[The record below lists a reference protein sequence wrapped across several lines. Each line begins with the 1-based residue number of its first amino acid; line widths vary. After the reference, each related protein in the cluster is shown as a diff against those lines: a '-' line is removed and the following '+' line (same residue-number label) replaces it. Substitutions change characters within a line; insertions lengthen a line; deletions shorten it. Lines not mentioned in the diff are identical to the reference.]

1 MTLPRRS
8 KLLIAGL
15 TALTAIAARPA
26 TAQEVAAS
34 RLEVLWR
41 ALKGADR
48 EKRALILDDLRREPA
63 AAAQEGVR
71 LLREDD
77 DLRWQGHA
85 FAITELG
92 PAGFD
97 ALLAESLDRDSP
109 ARSLAFEGLF
119 FYRDRRLR
127 DDPERDR
134 RDRAIDRAIVAA
146 LDARTSETL
155 RQISFGIRS
164 VDDEMRA
171 HIEARLTEPAPIG
184 PRAALYMTRQPRAP
198 RLAVIAALKDPLQ
211 SVRESALARLL
222 SWGDDEALA
231 IADQFARGLYGS
243 DRLSATV
250 MLATATKTPWT
261 KERAALL
268 RAVLTSE
275 LPDPRSR
282 DWYEVM
288 QARNDIVSAIGR
300 RVAAEPGDPTSP
312 DEPIDPDS
320 PRALLV
326 LVLEQPRSAT
336 PWIDYALDGQR
347 ITALQPFLTGST
359 PLPERVTA
367 ALIQLA
373 KRDEPSLPVVE
384 TVYLAQLR
392 HAPPAADERLVWA
405 ARYRSAIEVTLQ
417 QRPERPDSY
426 QNGVAIAAAFDALGR
441 LGHRPALPFLV
452 EQIETATVAGSAA
465 AGAALRLSGG
475 DAVVLDAIRDHF
487 GRGFGKWP
495 HDEVL
500 AEAAAD
506 CIEDDKDIG
515 WLAQGLIER
524 ATQVPKMTANRSAD
538 VLAAVA
544 RLAHKAQPGIR
555 ARIRDDLLRRFRAE
569 PRGRFARHFAR
580 AAAAIDP
587 EAALAARD
595 EPGIG
600 QSLFLAVL
608 RTSPERIVRE
618 LDSPRED
625 RRRSA
630 HSVLENERM
639 QPAMRATFA
648 ELLERPTL
656 HDEAL
661 VLETLAG
668 IGADASLIEHLAPR
682 LGKQKFALQALVSIG
697 PAAVPVLERTRLAFL
712 HPGDLRLLHRL
723 GPAGAPLIPLLLEHP
738 EPYVREMA
746 PLTLPFFGREGI
758 AALRRLETKESD
770 LQHLLASVLRR
781 GSSHPDARIA
791 AADELLL
798 MPSLEGIGRFR
809 LVGNAPEDLKTR
821 VFLLQSNQDPHGDH
835 ATIALLDALAAG
847 DPALRAFAIRRL
859 KDHPDRER
867 VDRFIQWLREDPA
880 PAVQRAL
887 QAYDR

>member
-1 MTLPRRS
+1 MTLPNPS
-8 KLLIAGL
+8 ALLLASL
-15 TALTAIAARPA
+15 VTHTALSVRPA
-26 TAQEVAAS
+26 HAQEVAPS
-34 RLEVLWR
+34 RFEVLWR
-41 ALKGADR
+41 ALKDADR
-48 EKRALILDDLRREPA
+48 EQRALILDDLRREPA
-63 AAAQEGVR
+63 AAAREGVR

-77 DLRWQGHA
+77 ELRWQGHA
-85 FAITELG
+85 FAITEMG
-92 PAGFD
+92 PPGFD
-97 ALLAESLDRDSP
+97 ALLTESLDRESP
-109 ARSLAFEGLF
+109 ARALAFEGLL
-119 FYRDRRLR
+119 FYRQRRLG
-127 DDPERDR
+127 DDPERER
-134 RDRAIDRAIVAA
+134 RSDELDHAIVKA

-155 RQISFGIRS
+155 RQISFGISS
-164 VDDEMRA
+164 VDDDMRA
-171 HIEARLTEPAPIG
+171 RIEARLGEPAPIG
-184 PRAALYMTRQPRAP
+184 PRAALYMTRQPRPP

-211 SVRESALARLL
+211 SIRESALGRLL
-222 SWGDDEALA
+222 HWGDSEALA

-268 RAVLTSE
+268 RAILTSD
-275 LPDPRSR
+275 LPGPRSR

-288 QARNDIVSAIGR
+288 QARHDIVSALGR
-300 RVAAEPGDPTSP
+300 RVAAEPGAPTDP
-312 DEPIDPDS
+312 DGPIDPDD
-320 PRALLV
+320 PRALLL
-326 LVLEQPRSAT
+326 LVLEQPLSSI
-336 PWIDYALDGQR
+336 PWIDHALDGQR
-347 ITALQPFLTGST
+347 ITALRPFLTGGA

-367 ALIQLA
+367 ALLRLA

-392 HAPPAADERLVWA
+392 HAPPPAEERLVWA
-405 ARYRSAIEVTLQ
+405 ARYRSAIEFTLQ

-441 LGHRPALPFLV
+441 LGHRPTLPYLL
-452 EQIETATVAGSAA
+452 EQIRSAPVAGSAA
-465 AGAALRLSGG
+465 AGAALRLGGG
-475 DAVVLDAIRDHF
+475 DDVVLDAIRDHF

-506 CIEDDKDIG
+506 CITDDKDIG
-515 WLAQGLIER
+515 WLAQGLVER

-544 RLAHKAQPGIR
+544 RLARKAQPGIR
-555 ARIRDDLLRRFRAE
+555 ARIRDDLLRRFRDE
-569 PRGRFARHFAR
+569 PRGRFARPFAH

-608 RTSPERIVRE
+608 RASPERIVRE

-668 IGADASLIEHLAPR
+668 IGADESLIEHLAPR

-697 PAAVPVLERTRLAFL
+697 PAAVPVLERTRLEFL

-738 EPYVREMA
+738 EPYVRETA

-758 AALRRLETKESD
+758 AALRRLETKESE

-781 GSSHPDARIA
+781 SSAHPEARIA

-798 MPSLEGIGRFR
+798 MPNLEGIGRFR
-809 LVGNAPEDLKTR
+809 LVGNAPEELQTR
-821 VFLLQSNQDPHGDH
+821 MFLLQSNQDPHGDH
-835 ATIALLDALAAG
+835 ATIALLDALAAA